1 MNGILINLP
10 IEILEHIRQYIGNCR
25 IWQGQL
31 IKTIDKNSD
40 EFKMIEKLIKSNY
53 RLGRFVTDQLPEK
66 ENWHYRR
73 CWETTDGRNP
83 RIWGCQWRFIEKRYK
98 VKTDTLTVRYVRKKI
113 KNNKKNKIKDH
124 LKKNIDVTTNI
135 Y

>member
-10 IEILEHIRQYIGNCR
+10 NEILEHIRQYIGNCR

-40 EFKMIEKLIKSNY
+40 EFKIIEELIEGNC
-53 RLGRFVTDQLPEK
+53 RLGRFVTNQLPEK
-66 ENWHYRR
+66 QNWHYRR
-73 CWETTDGRNP
+73 YWATNLGHIPKLN
-83 RIWGCQWRFIEKRYK
+83 QWRGIEKRYNK
-98 VKTDTLTVRYVRKKI
+98 KTDTLTFKYIRKKI

-124 LKKNIDVTTNI
+124 LKKNIDVTIVI

>member
-10 IEILEHIRQYIGNCR
+10 VELLERIRQYIGNCR
-25 IWQGQL
+25 ICQGQL

-53 RLGRFVTDQLPEK
+53 RLGRFVTGQLPEK

-73 CWETTDGRNP
+73 YWATNLGHIQKLN
-83 RIWGCQWRFIEKRYK
+83 QWRGIEKRYNK
-98 VKTDTLTVRYVRKKI
+98 KTDTLTFKYIRKKI

-124 LKKNIDVTTNI
+124 LKKNIDVTIVI